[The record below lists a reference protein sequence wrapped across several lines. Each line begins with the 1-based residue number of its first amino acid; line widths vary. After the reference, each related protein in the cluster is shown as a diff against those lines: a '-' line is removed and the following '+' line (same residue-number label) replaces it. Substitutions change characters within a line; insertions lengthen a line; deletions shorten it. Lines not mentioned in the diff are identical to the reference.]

1 MASTIELETQKH
13 LLQYL
18 DRQISLHEFEDWF
31 VHILWNIDRYHDAEL
46 KRLVGTI
53 HNRIGE
59 FSRGDRTEASLRQEL
74 ENAIRPS
81 ADPVVRHTWREKQ
94 NNRTGT

>member
-1 MASTIELETQKH
+1 MASTIELEIQKH

-18 DRQISLHEFEDWF
+18 DRQIPLHEFEDWF
-31 VHILWNIDRYHDAEL
+31 VHVLWSIDRYHDVEL
-46 KRLVGTI
+46 KQLAGTI

-74 ENAIRPS
+74 ENAIRPF
-81 ADPVVRHTWREKQ
+81 ANPVVRHVARKPER
-94 NNRTGT
+94 RTGT